1 MGRRRMEM
9 KLIENEK
16 ARKKVF
22 EKRRNNLLKK
32 AKELSILCDIKILL
46 IIYELDKQRPQIW
59 PGNEEEAEQII
70 NRFKQQLVRGDW
82 KTACESFSSKKNR
95 FDGKFAISDYKS
107 MINHC
112 SKNELQKL
120 CYQLDGKIAAVMNAI
135 KSKQVLTEG
144 PRSPKIL
151 PDSQG
156 IGFLDKERG
165 KEVVIYQEPVHDIQ
179 RGQSFQM
186 LSHNPKFMESPMMMT
201 TMMQNGISYPEF
213 DGSSSNSSNIPYV
226 PLPIDYVHP
235 SWMPPAYIDPNF
247 SMSYYD
253 PNSYHIAPGLHY
265 PMVPSFP
272 SEWNASDQPFF
283 LY

>member
-1 MGRRRMEM
+1 MGRRSMEM

-22 EKRRNNLLKK
+22 EKRRNSLLKK

-46 IIYELDKQRPQIW
+46 IIYELDKQKTEIW
-59 PGNEEEAEQII
+59 PGNDEEAEQII
-70 NRFKQQLVRGDW
+70 NRFKQQLVRDEC
-82 KTACESFSSKKNR
+82 KTACDSFSSKKER
-95 FDGKFAISDYKS
+95 FDGKFAISDHKC
-107 MINHC
+107 MINLF

-120 CYQLDGKIAAVMNAI
+120 CYELDGKIAAVMNAI

-156 IGFLDKERG
+156 IGFLDRERG
-165 KEVVIYQEPVHDIQ
+165 KEVVIYQDPVHDIQ
-179 RGQSFQM
+179 QSQSFQM

-213 DGSSSNSSNIPYV
+213 YGNSSSSSNIPYV

-235 SWMPPAYIDPNF
+235 SWMPPAYIDSTF

-253 PNSYHIAPGLHY
+253 PTSYHIPPCLHY

-272 SEWNASDQPFF
+272 SEWNASD
-283 LY
+283 